1 MEQTGRLPR
10 LRRGGLAAA
19 AGVAALCSFG
29 LALPSAQ
36 ATAEPGQP
44 VNDDYGQSDAEVA
57 VEVATIVAADPKVI
71 AAKAATTSA
80 RTLLSVRK
88 AAYSKAYANY
98 LYAKKHPKGTRLS
111 RAVKALAAA
120 KVARTKAQTA
130 YNALL
135 ARQNTVIASATAAV
149 RAQHYRPVDGVYL
162 GTLHKYL
169 VPSMPISFE
178 PMQVQVT
185 VYGGHVSDV
194 TVTAQADANSD
205 SASYNSMSL
214 TSLTLEAMAADGS
227 AGIAAVS
234 GASLSSEAFTQ
245 SLQSALV
252 AAGYLA

>member
-1 MEQTGRLPR
+1 M
-10 LRRGGLAAA
+10 
-19 AGVAALCSFG
+19 
-29 LALPSAQ
+29 
-36 ATAEPGQP
+36 
-44 VNDDYGQSDAEVA
+44 
-57 VEVATIVAADPKVI
+57 
-71 AAKAATTSA
+71 
-80 RTLLSVRK
+80 RK
-88 AAYSKAYANY
+88 AAYSKSYANY

>member
-1 MEQTGRLPR
+1 MEQTGRLLR

-19 AGVAALCSFG
+19 AGVTALCSLG

-36 ATAEPGQP
+36 ATAAPGQP
-44 VNDDYGQSDAEVA
+44 VGDDYGQSDAEVA
-57 VEVATIVAADPKVI
+57 AEVAAAVAADPKVI
-71 AAKAATTSA
+71 AAKAATTAA
-80 RTLLSVRK
+80 RTVLSARK

-98 LYAKKHPKGTRLS
+98 LYAKKHPKGTRLA

-120 KVARTKAQTA
+120 KAARTKAQTA

-135 ARQNTVIASATAAV
+135 AKQNAVIASATAAV

-162 GTLHKYL
+162 GALRKYL
-169 VPSMPISFE
+169 VPSIPVSFE

-194 TVTAQADANSD
+194 TVTAQASPNSD
-205 SASYNSMSL
+205 SASYNTLSL
-214 TSLTLEAMAADGS
+214 TTLTLEAMKADGS
-227 AGIAAVS
+227 AAIAAVS

-252 AAGYLA
+252 AAGFHA

>member
-1 MEQTGRLPR
+1 MEQIGRLPR
-10 LRRGGLAAA
+10 LRRGGFAVAAVVAAA
-19 AGVAALCSFG
+19 CSLG
-29 LALPSAQ
+29 LAPPSAR

-57 VEVATIVAADPKVI
+57 AEVATAVAADPKVI
-71 AAKAATTSA
+71 AAKAVTSSA
-80 RTLLSVRK
+80 RSVLSVRK

-98 LYAKKHPKGTRLS
+98 LYAKKHPKGSRLA

-120 KVARTKAQTA
+120 KTARTKAQAT

-135 ARQNTVIASATAAV
+135 SRQNAVVASATAAV
-149 RAQHYRPVDGVYL
+149 RAQHYRPIDGVYL
-162 GTLHKYL
+162 GALRRYL
-169 VPSMPISFE
+169 VPSVPISFE

-194 TVTAQADANSD
+194 TVTAQADASSD
-205 SASYNSMSL
+205 SASYNTMSL
-214 TSLTLEAMAADGS
+214 TTLMLEAMAADGS
-227 AGIAAVS
+227 ASIAAVS

-252 AAGYLA
+252 SAGFHA